1 MSKSLCFI
9 AGRERY
15 LDAGNSQPMMGLRK
29 SSNNWN
35 NKENEFREAG
45 SMAEGQAFPSKDP
58 GVRKVS
64 DRLGARIQVEPV
76 GEAGRS
82 SAQAEQGGVPG
93 EQANPVCYQT
103 GLGSVGQGAI
113 SR

>member
-1 MSKSLCFI
+1 MV
-9 AGRERY
+9 
-15 LDAGNSQPMMGLRK
+15 GLRK
-29 SSNNWN
+29 SPNNWN

-45 SMAEGQAFPSKDP
+45 SVAEGQAFPSKDA

-82 SAQAEQGGVPG
+82 SAQAEQGEVRG
-93 EQANPVCYQT
+93 EQAKPVCYET